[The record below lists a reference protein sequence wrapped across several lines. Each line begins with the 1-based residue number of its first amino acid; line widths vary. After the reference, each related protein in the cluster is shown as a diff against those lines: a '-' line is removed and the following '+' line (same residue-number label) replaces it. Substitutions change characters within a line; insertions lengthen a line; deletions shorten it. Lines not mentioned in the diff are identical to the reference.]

1 MDWDKFFFSDVGK
14 KIKAIIR
21 GCFYV
26 ETILILIAGCLME
39 LYAIWW
45 LFSGEVSG
53 FLMMLLIPIAAALAI
68 GLLWLSVL
76 LTYGFA
82 EIVDTAIAMRT
93 QEQKKPVAQT
103 AKAVTSTEAPSKVEA
118 FIAQRKA
125 DASAPDAND
134 NPPEQ
139 LEPEVDI
146 TP

>member
-53 FLMMLLIPIAAALAI
+53 FLMMLLIP
-68 GLLWLSVL
+68 
-76 LTYGFA
+76 
-82 EIVDTAIAMRT
+82 MR
-93 QEQKKPVAQT
+93 
-103 AKAVTSTEAPSKVEA
+103 
-118 FIAQRKA
+118 
-125 DASAPDAND
+125 
-134 NPPEQ
+134 
-139 LEPEVDI
+139 
-146 TP
+146 